1 METST
6 ESTRVRTGFAMPH
19 PLAVIEQ
26 SRRDG
31 REIIGYRMFRYSEV
45 GYDWTT
51 ENDDDFGEI
60 LSHRTTWHQLG
71 TCVSNRNILNRA
83 ERNGWLLS
91 PVYAD
96 EVK

>member
-1 METST
+1 MNTST
-6 ESTRVRTGFAMPH
+6 SETTRVRTGFAMPH

-31 REIIGYRMFRYSEV
+31 REVVAYRV
-45 GYDWTT
+45 
-51 ENDDDFGEI
+51 FG
-60 LSHRTTWHQLG
+60 LSHDG
-71 TCVSNRNILNRA
+71 TRWEQKYQSVSVEHGGLLDVM
-83 ERNGWLLS
+83 ESNGNLLS

>member
-31 REIIGYRMFRYSEV
+31 REVVGYRVFAPNEDATRWEQVHS
-45 GYDWTT
+45 
-51 ENDDDFGEI
+51 F
-60 LSHRTTWHQLG
+60 LP
-71 TCVSNRNILNRA
+71 VSDTRRI
-83 ERNGWLLS
+83 NGWEYNGALLS